1 MKTKEK
7 IIQSALRLYNKKG
20 LYNVS
25 SRDICRDLDI
35 SPGNFSYHYPS
46 IQRLCTDLF
55 SRLIQALESSNQVN
69 DDWNLQHYLDRRL
82 AVMKIQYQYRFFYLN
97 LHDIIQKFD
106 GIKDFYILHHQE
118 ECSRIIADYR
128 LLETKG
134 YIQKALSDTQRSSI
148 QKSTQ
153 ILQNS
158 WLIDASLH
166 QAQQIG
172 SLIPSYLYHQ
182 IESLLLPYL
191 RQENWQI
198 ITDYFR
204 QINN

>member
-1 MKTKEK
+1 M
-7 IIQSALRLYNKKG
+7 
-20 LYNVS
+20 
-25 SRDICRDLDI
+25 
-35 SPGNFSYHYPS
+35 
-46 IQRLCTDLF
+46 
-55 SRLIQALESSNQVN
+55 IQALESSTQVN
-69 DDWNLQHYLDRRL
+69 DDWNLQYYLDRRL
-82 AVMKIQYQYRFFYLN
+82 AVMKIQCQYRFFYLN

-134 YIQKALSDTQRSSI
+134 YLQQALSDTQRSSI

-166 QAQQIG
+166 QAQQID
-172 SLIPSYLYHQ
+172 SLIPSYLYQQ

-204 QINN
+204 QVNN